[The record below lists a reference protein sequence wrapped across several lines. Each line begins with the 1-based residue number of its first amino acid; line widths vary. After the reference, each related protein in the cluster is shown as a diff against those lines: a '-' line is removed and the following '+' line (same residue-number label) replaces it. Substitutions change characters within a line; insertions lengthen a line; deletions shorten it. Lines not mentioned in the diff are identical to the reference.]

1 MQIAVTGA
9 SGHVGNILCRELKL
23 QGHLVKALVH
33 ADKNDLEKIGVEVF
47 FGDVLDSKSMDNF
60 CKGVDIVFHLA
71 AKIAIDNKE
80 KDLVYATNVTG
91 TKNLVHSCLKQK
103 VKKLIHFSSIH
114 VLDPLPLDKELNES
128 RAYMQNPHW
137 VYENSK
143 AEAEKIVLEAA
154 KQGLHTVVLC
164 PTAIIGPY
172 DFRPSYLGKALIRIY
187 KNQLP
192 MLVPGGYDFVDVRDV
207 VSGAIAASK
216 KGRSGDRYILSGR
229 WIGLKDLSTEI
240 SEISGK
246 KTPRAIAPLFLAKI
260 GVPFMEMYAK
270 LKNEQPLYTSNALE
284 ILKLSHRNI
293 SSKKA
298 ETELGYKT
306 RSLVVTLADTFEWFK
321 EDGQV

>member
-1 MQIAVTGA
+1 M
-9 SGHVGNILCRELKL
+9 
-23 QGHLVKALVH
+23 
-33 ADKNDLEKIGVEVF
+33 DDL
-47 FGDVLDSKSMDNF
+47 

-71 AKIAIDNKE
+71 AKIAIDNKQ

-91 TKNLVHSCLKQK
+91 TKNLVHSCRKQN

-114 VLDPLPLDKELNES
+114 ALDPLPLNKELNES
-128 RAYMQNPHW
+128 RAYMKNPYW

-154 KQGLHTVVLC
+154 KKGLHTVVLN

-216 KGRSGDRYILSGR
+216 KGRLGERYILSGR

-260 GVPFMEMYAK
+260 GVPFMGLYAK

-298 ETELGYKT
+298 ETELEYKT
-306 RSLVVTLADTFEWFK
+306 RSLVATLTDAFEWYK
-321 EDGQV
+321 ENGQV